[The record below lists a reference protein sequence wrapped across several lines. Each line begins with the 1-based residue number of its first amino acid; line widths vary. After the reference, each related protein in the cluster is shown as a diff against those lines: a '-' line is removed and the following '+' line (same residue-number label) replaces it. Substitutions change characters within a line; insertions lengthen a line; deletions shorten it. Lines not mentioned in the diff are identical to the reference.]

1 MTPDDVREE
10 LTLSIS
16 GVEPW
21 QPPDGQAGD
30 GLMLHTT
37 RGPIE
42 AILHH
47 DPETPTRAGIVWVWG
62 ARGGFDGPADGVYG
76 ALAEELKTGITSLR
90 VNYRYPGVLP
100 ESVMDTL
107 AGVSF
112 LSGTGHTEIA
122 LVGHSFGGAVVIA
135 SAPFSDSVKAVAAL
149 SSQTAGASRAAD
161 VAPRPLLLVHGEADT
176 RLPPYCTEMIF
187 EWASRPKRKI
197 IYPGAGHGLREC
209 ADEVRGLLRDFLT
222 TNLLPEEP

>member
-1 MTPDDVREE
+1 MTPDDVRDE
-10 LTLSIS
+10 LTLSIK

-21 QPPDGQAGD
+21 QPPEGQSGD

-47 DPETPTRAGIVWVWG
+47 DSNTPTRAGVVWVWG
-62 ARGGFDGPADGVYG
+62 ARGGFDGPAEGVYG
-76 ALAEELKTGITSLR
+76 ALAEELKSGITSLR
-90 VNYRYPGVLP
+90 VNYRHPAVLP
-100 ESVMDTL
+100 ESVMDAL

-135 SAPFSDSVKAVAAL
+135 AAPFSPAVKAVAAL
-149 SSQTAGASRAAD
+149 SSQTGARPGPRMYRLGLSCWSTERPTRGFRPT
-161 VAPRPLLLVHGEADT
+161 APR
-176 RLPPYCTEMIF
+176 
-187 EWASRPKRKI
+187 
-197 IYPGAGHGLREC
+197 
-209 ADEVRGLLRDFLT
+209 
-222 TNLLPEEP
+222 

>member
-1 MTPDDVREE
+1 MTPDDMRDE
-10 LTLSIS
+10 LTLSIK

-21 QPPDGQAGD
+21 QPPEGQAGD

-47 DPETPTRAGIVWVWG
+47 DPDTPTRAGIVWVWG
-62 ARGGFDGPADGVYG
+62 ARGGFDGPAEGVYG
-76 ALAEELKTGITSLR
+76 ALAEELKSGITSLR
-90 VNYRYPGVLP
+90 VNYRHPAVLP
-100 ESVMDTL
+100 ESVMDAL

-135 SAPFSDSVKAVAAL
+135 AAPFSQAVTAVAAL
-149 SSQTAGASRAAD
+149 SSQTGGASRAAD
-161 VAPRPLLLVHGEADT
+161 VSPRPLLLVHGEADT

-187 EWASRPKRKI
+187 EWARHPKRKI

-209 ADEVRGLLRDFLT
+209 ADEVRDLLREWLV
-222 TNLLPEEP
+222 TNLEPDTP

>member
-1 MTPDDVREE
+1 MRDE

-21 QPPDGQAGD
+21 QPPEGQAGD

-62 ARGGFDGPADGVYG
+62 ARGGFDGPAEGVYG
-76 ALAEELKTGITSLR
+76 ALAEELKSGITSLR
-90 VNYRYPGVLP
+90 VNYRHPAVLP
-100 ESVMDTL
+100 ESVMDAL

-135 SAPFSDSVKAVAAL
+135 AAPFSEAVKVPWRRSPARPGARPGPRTYRL
-149 SSQTAGASRAAD
+149 GRSCSSTERLTRGFRPT
-161 VAPRPLLLVHGEADT
+161 APR
-176 RLPPYCTEMIF
+176 
-187 EWASRPKRKI
+187 
-197 IYPGAGHGLREC
+197 
-209 ADEVRGLLRDFLT
+209 
-222 TNLLPEEP
+222 